1 MDELIK
7 ALDANGHARN
17 PSMTLSSII
26 SNSMQDA
33 QYSPGSS
40 VNALILLKYEERYGH
55 LTVEALR
62 KLMK

>member
-7 ALDANGHARN
+7 ALDENGHSRN
-17 PSMTLSSII
+17 PSSTLSYII
-26 SNSMQDA
+26 ANTRQDA

-62 KLMK
+62 KLTK